1 MCQINEIVL
10 FIVHCSEAP
19 PAYHEVC
26 PQFAPQP
33 ILDVDTHNNVN
44 VPEDNVHTAHTQPII
59 LSPRAHDLTEVR
71 C

>member
-1 MCQINEIVL
+1 ML
-10 FIVHCSEAP
+10 FIDQPILHCTESP

-33 ILDVDTHNNVN
+33 ILDVDTNNLI
-44 VPEDNVHTAHTQPII
+44 VPEDNVHTSHTQPIT
-59 LSPRAHDLTEVR
+59 LSPPDLTEVR